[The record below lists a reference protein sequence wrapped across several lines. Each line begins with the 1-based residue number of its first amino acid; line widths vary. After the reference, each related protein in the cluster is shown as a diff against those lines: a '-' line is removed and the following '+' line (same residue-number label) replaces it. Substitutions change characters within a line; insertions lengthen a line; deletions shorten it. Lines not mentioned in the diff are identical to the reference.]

1 MECLEG
7 RESGGLEEVVTASS
21 AIIAIKQLA
30 RSQQKVKLVAKLS
43 RSQQKVKLVA
53 KLSRSQQKVKLVAKL
68 SCSLNQVPRDRRLR
82 RSEPV
87 QSHNNWQIERLRTM

>member
-1 MECLEG
+1 MSADVECVEG
-7 RESGGLEEVVTASS
+7 RESGGLEEVVTTSS

-30 RSQQKVKLVAKLS
+30 
-43 RSQQKVKLVA
+43 
-53 KLSRSQQKVKLVAKL
+53 RSQQKVKLVAKL

-87 QSHNNWQIERLRTM
+87 Q